1 MIKHLYKIS
10 LIFAIFISIC
20 YSAISDATWNAVIQK
35 QIIIELDDSREIA
48 GTIISYQDSII
59 TMVKSDGYVTSIEA
73 GTVNSIKMNIEQ
85 PTIKRDKTFT
95 DKSFQK
101 EKTFGPV
108 MGFGP
113 GIIGFNADIKDVNL
127 FTSAS
132 FIIPILTE
140 GEAYAF
146 TFGAGKLVGIGN
158 HGWKFNLFSNFSIFN
173 HKIEVYDTLI
183 NDEYPTKWEN
193 NYAVG
198 AGVGF
203 QYTTTK
209 GILISFKIPVIGF
222 SFSNNNQGGI
232 GVVKYYPHS
241 GASLPVIVFGKS
253 F

>member
-10 LIFAIFISIC
+10 LVFAIFIPSC
-20 YSAISDATWNAVIQK
+20 YSDISDATWNAVIQK

-48 GTIISYQDSII
+48 CTIISYKDSII
-59 TMVKSDGYVTSIEA
+59 TIVKSDGYVTSIEA
-73 GTVNSIKMNIEQ
+73 GKVNSIKMNIEQ
-85 PTIKRDKTFT
+85 KTTRKNKTITN
-95 DKSFQK
+95 KSFQK
-101 EKTFGPV
+101 EKTFGPF

-113 GIIGFNADIKDVNL
+113 GIIGLNVDIKNVNL

-140 GEAYAF
+140 GKAYAF
-146 TFGAGKLVGIGN
+146 TFGAGKLIGIGKR
-158 HGWKFNLFSNFSIFN
+158 GWKFNLFSNLSIYN
-173 HKIEVYDTLI
+173 HEIEVYDTLI
-183 NDEYPTKWEN
+183 NGKYPTKWEN

-209 GILISFKIPVIGF
+209 GLLFSFKIPVVGF
-222 SFSNNNQGGI
+222 SFSNNNRGGD
-232 GVVKYYPHS
+232 GVVYYYPHS